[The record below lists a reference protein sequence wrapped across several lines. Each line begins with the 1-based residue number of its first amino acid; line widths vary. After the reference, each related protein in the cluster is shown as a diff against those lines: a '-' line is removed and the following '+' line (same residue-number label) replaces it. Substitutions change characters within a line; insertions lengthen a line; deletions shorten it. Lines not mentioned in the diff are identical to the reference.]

1 MNYAG
6 TTSPYIY
13 LLGSI
18 DGESAIVHLQKI
30 AFDIPDESSGQAPLV
45 STLEQVKS
53 LEKNDIVSRA
63 GV

>member
-1 MNYAG
+1 MNYEG

-18 DGESAIVHLQKI
+18 DGESSIVHLQKI